1 MITQTKRTQRGFSLN
16 ESMISLTLLSSGLLA
31 LAQFQGQAQQNSGHT
46 KTQTTAVNL
55 AQQKLETLRDQ
66 ASTDYAGIVSNSDS
80 PLTHTGDNTGFSRHW
95 TVTPHTSPD
104 YKEVS
109 VTTDWQSTDG
119 AARSVTISSF
129 LAPSTPY
136 TAGHGAGST
145 SNGEAAE
152 DDAFP
157 GQESTLKEMEA
168 WKPTQHGTQPAS
180 ARVAAQPNRHNWMPE
195 AATRPARTPA
205 AKPSGNT
212 IRRVPAKATTASSS
226 LSAGRVE

>member
-95 TVTPHTSPD
+95 TVTPHTSPN

-157 GQESTLKEMEA
+157 GQEVDVQGDGGMEA
-168 WKPTQHGTQPAS
+168 DS
-180 ARVAAQPNRHNWMPE
+180 ARNATCLCTRRGATEQAQLDARSSDPSCTDTCCQTIWEYNPEGACQSDDCEFVAQCW
-195 AATRPARTPA
+195 
-205 AKPSGNT
+205 
-212 IRRVPAKATTASSS
+212 
-226 LSAGRVE
+226 AG